1 VKIDLVCGSYP
12 PDVCGVADYTRLLAR
27 RLRDRGADARIVT
40 TVGRDIACDA
50 HVPAEALALN
60 WSVRGAMQLA
70 RRLRERASDVVHIQ
84 FPAKPYHGHMGVH
97 ILPLLLRSAAP
108 RVVTTLH
115 EYCMA
120 PTGGRLKQLLNVR
133 FSDCV
138 IVTTDHDRDL
148 IARRCRKKQIHVIPI
163 GSNIEP
169 AGSEEEGLAILE
181 ALGVPGGARVL
192 VYFGFVRPGKGLEA
206 AFRALAHA
214 PDDTVLAIVS
224 ADPDPA
230 YKEKLMALSRDA
242 GVESRIFW
250 TGYLIEREVSS
261 VMRAASAALLPYD
274 DGATFRRGTL
284 LAALGHGLPVVTTRS
299 AATPPALRH
308 KENVLMA
315 DPGDSGALGALLHD
329 LLSSPDY
336 ARSISERARVLGEQF
351 SWDAIALKTLEV
363 YSGLKVQDGRC

>member
-1 VKIDLVCGSYP
+1 MKIDLVCGSYP
-12 PDVCGVADYTRLLAR
+12 PDVCGVADYTRLLVR
-27 RLRDRGADARIVT
+27 SLRDRGADACIVT
-40 TVGRDIACDA
+40 TTGRDTGCDPQ
-50 HVPAEALALN
+50 VPAEGLAPD
-60 WSVRGAMQLA
+60 WSVRGAVQLA
-70 RRLRERASDVVHIQ
+70 RKLRERGPDVVHIQ
-84 FPAKPYHGHMGVH
+84 FPARPYHGHLGVH

-120 PTGGRLKQLLNVR
+120 PPGGRLKQLLNVR

-148 IARRCRKKQIHVIPI
+148 IARRCRKKHIHVIPI